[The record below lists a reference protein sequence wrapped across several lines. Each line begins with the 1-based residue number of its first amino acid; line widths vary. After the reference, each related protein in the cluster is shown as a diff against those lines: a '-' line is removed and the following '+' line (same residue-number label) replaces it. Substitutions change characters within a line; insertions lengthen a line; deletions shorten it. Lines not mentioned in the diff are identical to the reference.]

1 MDRFDLEERITV
13 NYNFV
18 QHLKDLA
25 EVVIEKDMEPDDI
38 AKALLGLS
46 VMLDIHTKKLF
57 DDFVEIFDLDK

>member
-1 MDRFDLEERITV
+1 MDRFDLEERITG

-25 EVVIEKDMEPDDI
+25 EAVIEKDMEPDDI

-46 VMLDIHTKKLF
+46 VMLDVHTKKLF
-57 DDFVEIFDLDK
+57 DNFVEIFDLDK